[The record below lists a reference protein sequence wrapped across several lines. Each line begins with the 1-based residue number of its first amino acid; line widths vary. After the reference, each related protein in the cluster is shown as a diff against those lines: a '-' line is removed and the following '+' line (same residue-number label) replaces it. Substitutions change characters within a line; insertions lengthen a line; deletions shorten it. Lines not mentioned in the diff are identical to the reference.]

1 MDEGKKIRQIRE
13 LFDLSRQQFA
23 DKVGISVH
31 TIHSTELGRMKC
43 SIETLRAVQGA
54 YPQFAK
60 WLNEI
65 PLEEGDGQTSPEIE
79 EARDRLKP
87 TGTDTESRSE

>member
-1 MDEGKKIRQIRE
+1 MDEGKKIREIRE
-13 LFDLSRQQFA
+13 LFDLSRPQFA
-23 DKVGISVH
+23 DKTGISVH

-43 SIETLRAVQGA
+43 SIETLRAVQKA

-65 PLEEGDGQTSPEIE
+65 PLEDGDGQSTPEIE
-79 EARDRLKP
+79 RTRDRLKP
-87 TGTDTESRSE
+87 TGTDTESQGK

>member
-1 MDEGKKIRQIRE
+1 MEEGKKIRAIRE
-13 LFDLSRQQFA
+13 LFGISRKDFSERI
-23 DKVGISVH
+23 GISVN
-31 TIHSTELGRMKC
+31 TITSIELERMKC
-43 SIETLRAVQGA
+43 SIEVLRAVQRS
-54 YPQFAK
+54 YPQFRK